1 MIMIV
6 HSSLIQYLSKGLEQ
20 HEAMSLQLPY
30 STQLTHLLINN
41 YMPQVVD
48 CLDSNNY
55 EMLQEV
61 LVYRGA

>member
-1 MIMIV
+1 M
-6 HSSLIQYLSKGLEQ
+6 
-20 HEAMSLQLPY
+20 
-30 STQLTHLLINN
+30 HLLKNN
-41 YMPQVVD
+41 YMSQVVH